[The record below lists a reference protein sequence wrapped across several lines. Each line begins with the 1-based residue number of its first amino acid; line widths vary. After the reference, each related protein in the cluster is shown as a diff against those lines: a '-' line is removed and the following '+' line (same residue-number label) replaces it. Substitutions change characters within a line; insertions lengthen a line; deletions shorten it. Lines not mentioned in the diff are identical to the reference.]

1 MSFLNSVRTP
11 NRVKVLE
18 FNLIVIHEPGIDNYR
33 WALNQVRQFLG
44 NELVYVSSYQSVILF
59 KVDGDPHEAA
69 SKLRESL
76 KDAATPIIR
85 VVPVDYVTDPFIDEV
100 AEVVKELAQKIPEG
114 ETFRITL
121 EGHLLAVREDNTKV
135 RMHTIDAIR
144 ELAEYVDRPV
154 DLTNPS
160 WIIYIRVV
168 KYMRIR
174 RKAAISLVRPEEV
187 ARVSA

>member
-1 MSFLNSVRTP
+1 M
-11 NRVKVLE
+11 E
-18 FNLIVIHEPGIDNYR
+18 FNLIVIHEPGLDNYR

-44 NELVYVSSYQSVILF
+44 NDVVYVSSYQSVILF
-59 KVDGDPHEAA
+59 KVPGNPHEVA

-76 KDAATPIIR
+76 KDTATPVIR
-85 VVPVDYVTDPFIDEV
+85 VVPVDFVTEPLIDEV
-100 AEVVKELAQKIPEG
+100 AQAVRELAQKIPEG

-121 EGHLLAVREDNTKV
+121 EGHLLTVREDRSRV

-144 ELAEYVDRPV
+144 ELAEYVSRPV

-160 WIIYIRVV
+160 WVIYIRVV
-168 KYMRIR
+168 KYMRVR
-174 RKAAISLVRPEEV
+174 RKAAISLVKPEEV